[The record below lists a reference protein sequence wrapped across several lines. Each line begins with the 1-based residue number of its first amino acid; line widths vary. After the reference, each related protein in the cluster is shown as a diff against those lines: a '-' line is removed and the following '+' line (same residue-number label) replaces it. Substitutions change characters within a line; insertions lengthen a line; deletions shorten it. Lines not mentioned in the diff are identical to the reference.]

1 MSKSLD
7 RFLRQRLAEVEQRNL
22 YRSRR
27 VIEGEHGVHARV
39 DGRDV
44 QVFCSNDY
52 LGLASHPE
60 LKAALIKAAEAE
72 GVGSGAS
79 QLITGY
85 NAAHRALEEELAEF
99 LERPRALLLSSG
111 YLTNVGVISALM
123 GRGDTIYSDALNHA
137 SLIDGIRL
145 SHADVRRY
153 AHADMQA
160 LATEL
165 QLDAKGNRMIVTDGV
180 FSMDGDIAPL
190 PELVSL
196 ANQYDA
202 WLMVDDAHGLGVL
215 GSQGQGAVSAAGLS
229 ADDVPLLV
237 GTLGKSI
244 GAAGAYVAG
253 SEDLIEALIQSTRTF
268 IFSTAPPPAVAEAA
282 RVGLRLIKEE
292 AWRREHLQSLIDLF
306 REEGLR
312 RGLPLSDSETPIQPL
327 ILGEERKA
335 LAVSAKL
342 LEAGYL
348 VSAIR
353 PPTVPKGTSRLRITL
368 SAAHTEKQI
377 VGLLDALELVIQQ
390 KAA

>member
-145 SHADVRRY
+145 SHADVSRY
-153 AHADMQA
+153 AHADMRA
-160 LATEL
+160 LAAEL
-165 QLDAKGNRMIVTDGV
+165 QLEAKGNRMIVTDGV
-180 FSMDGDIAPL
+180 FSMGGDIAPL
-190 PELVSL
+190 RELVSL

-215 GSQGQGAVSAAGLS
+215 GPQGQGAVSAAGLS
-229 ADDVPLLV
+229 AEDVPLLV

-244 GAAGAYVAG
+244 GSAGAYVAG

-292 AWRREHLQSLIDLF
+292 AWRREHLQSLIALF
-306 REEGLR
+306 RQEGLR
-312 RGLPLSDSETPIQPL
+312 RGLPLGDSETPIQPL

-377 VGLLDALELVIQQ
+377 VGLLDALELVVQQ